1 MTKKLAVSYFTDPL
15 CVWAL
20 VAQAKLERL
29 LSEMGAHVEVDYR
42 IVPVFGSVPW
52 RFEHGPWAKDGVE
65 GRIAS
70 TRRIAEQAGR
80 TDVSGECWRVMP
92 ASSWAP
98 SAAIK
103 AVFALP
109 EGEGAQRRPVVPAR
123 PPRGVL
129 RPREEHRPPRRA
141 ARGGGRPRH
150 PPRAD
155 RSAPRRR
162 LGHRDGCGK
171 TRTRRTASRSRA
183 PRRSS
188 STVGARC
195 STETSRSVCSTPR
208 ARSSCEGSSGRLGLL
223 NGVPTRTPARTR
235 SVLVV
240 VDRRCPFGPRF
251 ERGYVP

>member
-52 RFEHGPWAKDGVE
+52 RFEHGPWAKEGVE

-109 EGEGAQRRPVVPAR
+109 EGEGAQVGPSYQLALREAFFVREKNIARRDVQLEVAEGLGIPRAPIEAR
-123 PPRGVL
+123 LDDGSAIARVWEDANEKDRLKIQGSPTFVFDGGRTMLYGNFSFGVL
-129 RPREEHRPPRRA
+129 HATCEELV
-141 ARGGGRPRH
+141 RGLFPGG
-150 PPRAD
+150 
-155 RSAPRRR
+155 SA
-162 LGHRDGCGK
+162 C
-171 TRTRRTASRSRA
+171 
-183 PRRSS
+183 
-188 STVGARC
+188 
-195 STETSRSVCSTPR
+195 
-208 ARSSCEGSSGRLGLL
+208 
-223 NGVPTRTPARTR
+223 
-235 SVLVV
+235 
-240 VDRRCPFGPRF
+240 
-251 ERGYVP
+251 

>member
-65 GRIAS
+65 GRIAA

-109 EGEGAQRRPVVPAR
+109 EGEGSRVGPSYQLALREAFFVHEKNIARRDVQLEVAEGLGIPRAPIEAR
-123 PPRGVL
+123 LDDGSAIAMVWEDANEKDRLKIQGSPTFVFDGGRTMLYGNFSFGVL
-129 RPREEHRPPRRA
+129 HATCEELV
-141 ARGGGRPRH
+141 RGLFPGG
-150 PPRAD
+150 
-155 RSAPRRR
+155 SA
-162 LGHRDGCGK
+162 C
-171 TRTRRTASRSRA
+171 
-183 PRRSS
+183 
-188 STVGARC
+188 
-195 STETSRSVCSTPR
+195 
-208 ARSSCEGSSGRLGLL
+208 
-223 NGVPTRTPARTR
+223 
-235 SVLVV
+235 
-240 VDRRCPFGPRF
+240 
-251 ERGYVP
+251 